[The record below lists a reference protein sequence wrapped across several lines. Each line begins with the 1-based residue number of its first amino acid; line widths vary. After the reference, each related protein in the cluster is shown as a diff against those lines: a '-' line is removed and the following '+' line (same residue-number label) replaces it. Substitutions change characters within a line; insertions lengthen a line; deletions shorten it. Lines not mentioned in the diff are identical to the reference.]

1 MRTLVIGG
9 THRRKLVSNILW
21 CRTWSG
27 FFFFRLRFD
36 LFLIIF
42 RFLCFVWP
50 KISKMLNL
58 YVIKLTAYL
67 WKKNCCFWNEK
78 KTQSFKKKNKK
89 KVSKKRYQWR
99 FWIHR
104 YSCDVWACYFV
115 FNVNLH
121 AKYSI
126 VHWEVTNPLCP
137 ARYTSYIY
145 IGSSTLKRVKRKW
158 HQFYQAG
165 HFTFVL

>member
-27 FFFFRLRFD
+27 FFFRLRFD

-67 WKKNCCFWNEK
+67 WKKNCCFWNL
-78 KTQSFKKKNKK
+78 KKKPSHLKK
-89 KVSKKRYQWR
+89 KIKKKSVKKVPLEILDPPILLRCVGMLFCVQCQ
-99 FWIHR
+99 FT
-104 YSCDVWACYFV
+104 CKV
-115 FNVNLH
+115 FNRALGSDESSLSSAVYKL
-121 AKYSI
+121 
-126 VHWEVTNPLCP
+126 
-137 ARYTSYIY
+137 YIY

>member
-1 MRTLVIGG
+1 MPNIRVWIEKGVCEMRTLVIGG

-27 FFFFRLRFD
+27 FFFRLRFD

-67 WKKNCCFWNEK
+67 WKKNCCFWNL
-78 KTQSFKKKNKK
+78 KKKPSHLKK
-89 KVSKKRYQWR
+89 KIKKKSVKKGTTGDFGSTNTPAMCGHAILCSMSIYMQSIQSCIGKWR
-99 FWIHR
+99 ILSVQR
-104 YSCDVWACYFV
+104 GIQA
-115 FNVNLH
+115 
-121 AKYSI
+121 
-126 VHWEVTNPLCP
+126 
-137 ARYTSYIY
+137 IY
-145 IGSSTLKRVKRKW
+145 I
-158 HQFYQAG
+158 
-165 HFTFVL
+165 